1 MLVEQNINLPG
12 VVFNHG
18 FDVTSDNLN
27 TLQQYL
33 INELTDITKDFI
45 KYPGFSWGLQIGD
58 IAGQN
63 ITITAGAAV
72 DQNGIRLNHPSAT
85 AYKISA
91 PTGSTGTIY
100 LCVKASIQ
108 SVGFKIH
115 PYDGSRHSTE
125 TVVGLEFFI
134 DSSTYTGVDGM
145 LYPSGNN
152 GLIIYDLTVS
162 GSTYGLGTG
171 VRSPNLKLKDG

>member
-1 MLVEQNINLPG
+1 MLVEQGLNLPG

-18 FDVTSDNLN
+18 YDVTADNLN
-27 TLQQYL
+27 VLQQCL

-45 KYPGFSWGLQIGD
+45 KYPGFSWGFQIGD

-91 PTGSTGTIY
+91 PTSSTGTIY

-115 PYDGSRHSTE
+115 PYDGTRHSTE

-134 DSSTYTGVDGM
+134 DSAIYTGVDGS
-145 LYPSGNN
+145 LYPSDNN
-152 GLIIYDLTVS
+152 GLIISNLTIS

-171 VRSPNLKLKDG
+171 VRSPNLTLKDG